1 MIDPK
6 TLAELRAE
14 KALKNL
20 KEILIIELNA
30 DEDVMLDRAYLLN
43 LGTGTA
49 EGCCFETHEADGDVH
64 LYDWAEVYADN
75 GQTNL
80 LLEMVTTRP
89 SSKTKRPNGVK
100 FGGSEQECPDHLV
113 AFNSGGKRLTVNGEW
128 LAPGEYSLYLTP
140 SMDDPAV
147 QEALMRQIKEWE
159 RRQQEEQE
167 NQDK

>member
-1 MIDPK
+1 MINQK
-6 TLAELRAE
+6 ILNELRAE

-43 LGTGTA
+43 LGTGAA
-49 EGCCFETHEADGDVH
+49 ENCCFETCGADGDVH
-64 LYDWAEVYADN
+64 PYDWAEVYADDE
-75 GQTNL
+75 QTRL

-89 SSKTKRPNGVK
+89 QSNTKKPNGVK
-100 FGGSEQECPDHLV
+100 FGGSERECPDYLA
-113 AFNSGGKRLTVNGEW
+113 AFNSGGRKLTVNGEW
-128 LAPGEYSLYLTP
+128 LAPGEYCLHLTP

-147 QEALMRQIKEWE
+147 QADLMRQIKERE
-159 RRQQEEQE
+159 RRRKEEQE